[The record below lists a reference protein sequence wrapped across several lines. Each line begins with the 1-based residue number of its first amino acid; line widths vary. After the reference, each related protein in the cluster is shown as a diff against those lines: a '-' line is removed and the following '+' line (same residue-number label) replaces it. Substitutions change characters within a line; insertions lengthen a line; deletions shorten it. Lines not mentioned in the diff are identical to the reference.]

1 MHPFCLLAG
10 LPPLAD
16 NFFVHYAHFYDNPSR
31 RKRHLRQP
39 RRTPRHRPRH
49 GRHPRNVTQYRDLL
63 KNGLAAEDVIAIS
76 RGLSINPVDALVEL
90 EKLTRDEVFNYL
102 DGDAKLLATASIEEL
117 VYRLAEDT
125 LSNVEKIELG
135 GAARSLLERDDLAAR
150 RSGAP
155 VSEPSASLH
164 DDDDGL
170 VQEWDD
176 SVPHAAD
183 SSPDEQAEREKRGED
198 LID

>member
-1 MHPFCLLAG
+1 MLTFMTTPADVKDIFASLAG
-10 LPPLAD
+10 CRVTAQDMAD
-16 NFFVHYAHFYDNPSR
+16 ILETSR
-31 RKRHLRQP
+31 NTVNLR
-39 RRTPRHRPRH
+39 
-49 GRHPRNVTQYRDLL
+49 L

-150 RSGAP
+150 RAGAP

-164 DDDDGL
+164 DDDDG
-170 VQEWDD
+170 VVREFDYE
-176 SVPHAAD
+176 PGEYAAD
-183 SSPDEQAEREKRGED
+183 SSPNEQEEREKRGED

>member
-1 MHPFCLLAG
+1 MLTFMTTPADVKDIFASLAG
-10 LPPLAD
+10 RRVTAQDMAD
-16 NFFVHYAHFYDNPSR
+16 ILDTSRNTVNFR
-31 RKRHLRQP
+31 
-39 RRTPRHRPRH
+39 
-49 GRHPRNVTQYRDLL
+49 L
-63 KNGLAAEDVIAIS
+63 KNGLSAEDVIAIS
-76 RGLSINPVDALVEL
+76 RGLNINPVDALVEL

-135 GAARSLLERDDLAAR
+135 GAARALLERDDLAAR
-150 RSGAP
+150 RSGTP
-155 VSEPSASLH
+155 VSGPSASLH
-164 DDDDGL
+164 DDDDG
-170 VQEWDD
+170 VVREFDYSPD
-176 SVPHAAD
+176 EYAAD

>member
-1 MHPFCLLAG
+1 MLTFMTTPADVKDIFASLAG
-10 LPPLAD
+10 RRVTAQDMAD
-16 NFFVHYAHFYDNPSR
+16 ILETSR
-31 RKRHLRQP
+31 NTVNLR
-39 RRTPRHRPRH
+39 
-49 GRHPRNVTQYRDLL
+49 L
-63 KNGLAAEDVIAIS
+63 KNGLSAEDVIAIS
-76 RGLSINPVDALVEL
+76 HGLNINPVDALVEL

-150 RSGAP
+150 RAGAP

>member
-1 MHPFCLLAG
+1 MLTFMTTPADVKDIFASLAG
-10 LPPLAD
+10 RRVTAQDMAD
-16 NFFVHYAHFYDNPSR
+16 ILETSR
-31 RKRHLRQP
+31 NTVNLR
-39 RRTPRHRPRH
+39 
-49 GRHPRNVTQYRDLL
+49 L

-76 RGLSINPVDALVEL
+76 RGLNINPVDALVEL

-150 RSGAP
+150 RAGAP
-155 VSEPSASLH
+155 VSEPPASLH
-164 DDDDGL
+164 DDDDG
-170 VQEWDD
+170 VVREFDYA
-176 SVPHAAD
+176 PGEYAAD
-183 SSPDEQAEREKRGED
+183 SSPNEQEEREKRGED
-198 LID
+198 PID

>member
-1 MHPFCLLAG
+1 MLTFMTTPADVKDIFASLAG
-10 LPPLAD
+10 RRVTAQDMAD
-16 NFFVHYAHFYDNPSR
+16 ILETSR
-31 RKRHLRQP
+31 NTVNLR
-39 RRTPRHRPRH
+39 
-49 GRHPRNVTQYRDLL
+49 L

-76 RGLSINPVDALVEL
+76 RGLNINPVDALVEL

-125 LSNVEKIELG
+125 LSNIEKIELG

-150 RSGAP
+150 RVGAP
-155 VSEPSASLH
+155 VSGPSASLP
-164 DDDDGL
+164 DDDDG
-170 VQEWDD
+170 VVREFDYE
-176 SVPHAAD
+176 PGEYAAD
-183 SSPDEQAEREKRGED
+183 SSINEQEEREKRGED